1 MDEQSGMNFAEYI
14 AILSGDTSLLEKA
27 RIEKKVAVLE
37 GYKSSHYKEVSR
49 SRYLLENLETRKVD
63 TKATLELMLTD
74 EIAYKKVLK
83 YDSEGTKLNP
93 IKLDNLREADPVVIG
108 KYLIDLYKKWVP
120 ESYKE
125 PELKIGTLYGFDLYI
140 RRKLSTVDKEFS
152 SDIDFVTTLYA
163 ESPSTGIKYM
173 QNNGAPNIDN
183 PKIAARY
190 FLNAI
195 DRVVPLVEKYR
206 KQLAEIE
213 TEIPAVRE
221 LTQKTFENEAELA
234 GLKIELAKLEIQI
247 SANIAER
254 QQEQQNVDLIP
265 EEEAVAEVVYSGP
278 KR

>member
-1 MDEQSGMNFAEYI
+1 
-14 AILSGDTSLLEKA
+14 
-27 RIEKKVAVLE
+27 
-37 GYKSSHYKEVSR
+37 
-49 SRYLLENLETRKVD
+49 
-63 TKATLELMLTD
+63 
-74 EIAYKKVLK
+74 
-83 YDSEGTKLNP
+83 
-93 IKLDNLREADPVVIG
+93 
-108 KYLIDLYKKWVP
+108 
-120 ESYKE
+120 
-125 PELKIGTLYGFDLYI
+125 
-140 RRKLSTVDKEFS
+140 VDKEFS

-163 ESPSTGIKYM
+163 ESPATGIKYM

-254 QQEQQNVDLIP
+254 QQEQQNVDLIS
-265 EEEAVAEVVYSGP
+265 EESAVAEVVYSGP

>member
-1 MDEQSGMNFAEYI
+1 
-14 AILSGDTSLLEKA
+14 
-27 RIEKKVAVLE
+27 
-37 GYKSSHYKEVSR
+37 
-49 SRYLLENLETRKVD
+49 
-63 TKATLELMLTD
+63 
-74 EIAYKKVLK
+74 
-83 YDSEGTKLNP
+83 
-93 IKLDNLREADPVVIG
+93 
-108 KYLIDLYKKWVP
+108 
-120 ESYKE
+120 
-125 PELKIGTLYGFDLYI
+125 
-140 RRKLSTVDKEFS
+140 
-152 SDIDFVTTLYA
+152 
-163 ESPSTGIKYM
+163 M

-254 QQEQQNVDLIP
+254 QQEQQTVDLIP
-265 EEEAVAEVVYSGP
+265 EEAAVEEVVYSGP